1 MWLHVE
7 EGGQEKGEVMTM
19 QIIFLGLFLK
29 KKNKKIVYTSIYP
42 ENNAFELSFEVL

>member
-29 KKNKKIVYTSIYP
+29 KKKINSIY
-42 ENNAFELSFEVL
+42 EYISRE